1 MDRTGLLT
9 VVQAAQYLQISR
21 SSLYRL
27 IASGQLP
34 TVRIGRS
41 RRVCREDLDAFIAQA
56 RDERLFGR
64 GDSDGRAAQA
74 R

>member
-56 RDERLFGR
+56 RDERSFGR
-64 GDSDGRAAQA
+64 GGSDGRAAKA
-74 R
+74 